1 MNMRINK
8 KYIAII
14 LLICAFVPFIFN
26 VRKVQAA
33 YSYKSGS
40 DATMDKITK
49 YNATQAIGLFND
61 HTNVLAVQDFLHYG
75 LNNGF
80 YDKDNCN
87 SVPVPNTV
95 MSGSD
100 SASPTLSC
108 WDFWYGNSN
117 WNALIKGEKSN
128 NDPSINDAV
137 SYLKQLGYTQDAV
150 DSLAGGE
157 KCFKVAWTD
166 PNQTSD
172 SGSAGNFESN
182 TLCAE
187 LDDDGYM
194 WGAWLDYGE
203 DSKKPSPDPS
213 RQYSLQSDSSGGVLS
228 SYTWYVYLDSGAN
241 YNPQFRVVVEEN
253 NKGKKWTDFESELK
267 SKLAEHNRTASGIT
281 SNLSLVS
288 TTTNAGDVSSEITNS
303 TSFTRNSSQKV
314 INYSGDVLLSEAE
327 VYNIYAKYL
336 TNSNKVKLSCDGSY
350 DYDGDNTYEW
360 IPVQLKR
367 NGKVDN
373 TCHVREISKE
383 LYTGGQYLQG
393 SYDPV
398 TNTLTSGAYLFNKRN
413 MSLADI
419 AAAVNK
425 MNLEKLEED
434 IDDFTGATE
443 NVSSEDGETEPTCA
457 NSGGAA
463 SLGWIVCPILDW
475 MQEAS
480 TDAYN
485 NYVKPNLM
493 VQPTLFQGEGDETRS
508 AWGIFQGFANVCFI
522 ILFLVVIFS
531 QLTGVGID
539 NYGIKKI
546 LPKMIIVAILV
557 NLSYLICIL
566 CVDLSNILGNA
577 FQALFEGLSVGGS
590 ATVGEKTFEGS
601 GAGATVITAVALVS
615 ALFLVGKTVWQNPAI
630 LLTLLV
636 SALGVLIAVFF
647 LFILLAGRKAAI
659 VVLTVISPLAF
670 VSYALPNLKRQ
681 FFDKWLKFWEGLL
694 LVYPICGLLIGG
706 GDFVSRLL
714 LVTLSGG
721 DGFLGAFTAMIVGII
736 PVFMIPTVL
745 KGAFAAM
752 GTIGS
757 KITGFGDRARSR
769 VTSGARN
776 SDIYKNMQERGRE
789 TGIRRRAGYDKN
801 GNRRW
806 GENGPSGFQKF
817 IRGGSR
823 NIERNAQAYQKLQA
837 EKGSLAATNGPDYM
851 LATET
856 ANEAKR
862 IVSSGEI
869 NTIGKIGAGG
879 LTDGLYKA
887 LMSGDRAKINAYS
900 DALSAKGENGRDA
913 VRSAYDKAVG
923 AGMSGTAAK
932 TLANNIM
939 ANHAADYK
947 NNNRAMFNV
956 AQSINSGEGGPI
968 DTVSNYAGGHR
979 ADLAGKITAS
989 TIGTMDDSAFNE
1001 IFGNG
1006 EIPAGANSA
1015 AIGEIAYKAMSTQNA
1030 NIKSDRMAKLKKIV
1044 ESSGYDAPD
1053 VQGTNNTG
1061 TPKPI
1066 TVPGAAQEGQAFD
1079 VHSLDSDTLL
1089 DIATSPNISDNDP
1102 NRQAAVEE
1110 LGKRNI
1116 K

>member
-1 MNMRINK
+1 MRINK
-8 KYIAII
+8 KHIVTI
-14 LLICAFVPFIFN
+14 LLICVFIPFVFN
-26 VRKVQAA
+26 VQKVQAA

-40 DATMDKITK
+40 DAVIDKITK
-49 YNATQAIGLFND
+49 YNASQAINIFKN
-61 HTNVLAVQDFLHYG
+61 HTDIAAVKNFLHYDK
-75 LNNGF
+75 NGDF
-80 YDKDNCN
+80 IDKEASC
-87 SVPVPNTV
+87 SVPVPNTI
-95 MSGSD
+95 MPGKSD
-100 SASPTLSC
+100 ASPTLSC
-108 WDFWYGNSN
+108 WDFWFGNGS
-117 WNALIKGEKSN
+117 WGALIKGGGSN
-128 NDPSINDAV
+128 SNPSTDDAV
-137 SYLKQLGYTQDAV
+137 NYIKQLGYTQDASV
-150 DSLAGGE
+150 APGGQ
-157 KCFKVAWTD
+157 KCFKVTWTN
-166 PNQTSD
+166 PNETTASGD
-172 SGSAGNFESN
+172 AGSFESGSV
-182 TLCAE
+182 CAE
-187 LDDDGYM
+187 VDDDGYI
-194 WGAWLDYGE
+194 WGNSLVYGKE
-203 DSKKPSPDPS
+203 SQKPSS
-213 RQYSLQSDSSGGVLS
+213 TTQYELQIDTSGGAFGS
-228 SYTWYVYLDSGAN
+228 SYVHKIVLNSGPG
-241 YNPQFRVVVEEN
+241 YNPQFSVVVQDGDN
-253 NKGKKWTDFESELK
+253 MRKWTDFK
-267 SKLAEHNRTASGIT
+267 SDFDTKLSEHNGTAGGVTGNLDLAVEPTNSGE
-281 SNLSLVS
+281 
-288 TTTNAGDVSSEITNS
+288 VSSQITDYTN
-303 TSFTRNSSQKV
+303 FTRNSTQKV
-314 INYSGDVLLSEAE
+314 VNYSGGVLLSEAE

-336 TNSNKVKLSCDGSY
+336 TNSSKVKLSCDASY
-350 DYDGDNTYEW
+350 DYDGDAYDW
-360 IPVQLKR
+360 ISVQLKR
-367 NGKVDN
+367 NGKVDS

-383 LYTGGQYLQG
+383 LYTGGQYLHG

-398 TNTLTSGAYLFNKRN
+398 TNTLTDGAYLFNKRN

-457 NSGGAA
+457 NSGGAE
-463 SLGWIVCPILDW
+463 SLGWIVCPILNW
-475 MQEAS
+475 LKNAATEVYEKALEPNLRIEPKLF
-480 TDAYN
+480 TDADGGAERAWSF
-485 NYVKPNLM
+485 
-493 VQPTLFQGEGDETRS
+493 FQGM
-508 AWGIFQGFANVCFI
+508 ANVLFV

-546 LPKMIIVAILV
+546 MPKLIVVAILI
-557 NLSYLICIL
+557 NLSYLLCVL
-566 CVDLSNILGNA
+566 CVDLSNIVGNGLHNLFDNLPTGSPDGSVA
-577 FQALFEGLSVGGS
+577 AAL
-590 ATVGEKTFEGS
+590 GS
-601 GAGATVITAVALVS
+601 GAGATAITSVILLAGLGGGALVTW
-615 ALFLVGKTVWQNPAI
+615 KNPAI
-630 LLTLLV
+630 LISLLIG
-636 SALGVLIAVFF
+636 ALGVVIAIFFVFV
-647 LFILLAGRKAAI
+647 LLAMREAAV

-670 VSYALPNLKRQ
+670 ACYMLPNTKKMY
-681 FFDKWLKFWEGLL
+681 DKWLKFWEGLL
-694 LVYPICGLLIGG
+694 LLYPICGALIGG
-706 GDFVSRLL
+706 GNFVSNLL
-714 LVTLSGG
+714 LSAGIATQ
-721 DGFLGAFTAMIVGII
+721 GFWSALTAMLVGII
-736 PVFMIPTVL
+736 PIFFIPAAL

-979 ADLAGKITAS
+979 ADLAGKVTAS

-1030 NIKSDRMAKLKKIV
+1030 NIKSDRMTKLKKIV

>member
-1 MNMRINK
+1 MTKNSRILLCLLTLIFGIIFAHKASALSGSTYINK
-8 KYIAII
+8 AYLEGVYTCWTGHLKNAPITQNDFPVFSGNFPDRIFKDNDDGTV
-14 LLICAFVPFIFN
+14 LIPRVLSGLDENDLGCVDLMAGSDGSFGGVVSMSGATQPKNDSAPSEKTAFMKNIGYSTEKTTSSTGKCASFN
-26 VRKVQAA
+26 FKANSGNRETR
-33 YSYKSGS
+33 SGS
-40 DATMDKITK
+40 LCLTDLTNDEKITSNTK
-49 YNATQAIGLFND
+49 VEISDDSGGGNFTLQDMIMFKPINGGVTVSYDTYSENCTQTNLGKTCSGYVKRRVSEEFKVADYSTFDSFMSGTDGIAGLFNSQPPSLCAGYYQ
-61 HTNVLAVQDFLHYG
+61 LACTDYTLDITKSDSIYNPSTMDESMVQYVVE
-75 LNNGF
+75 
-80 YDKDNCN
+80 DKT
-87 SVPVPNTV
+87 VAANTAIKYF
-95 MSGSD
+95 SGSEELKD
-100 SASPTLSC
+100 WASLKYTDAEKAHLYQDYINKVFEASFADNSC
-108 WDFWYGNSN
+108 
-117 WNALIKGEKSN
+117 
-128 NDPSINDAV
+128 PS
-137 SYLKQLGYTQDAV
+137 L
-150 DSLAGGE
+150 
-157 KCFKVAWTD
+157 
-166 PNQTSD
+166 SD
-172 SGSAGNFESN
+172 SQAALLEDSGYSKVKWNFNSGGAKTCYIKASEKTVN
-182 TLCAE
+182 KEVVGIKENGHFGKKMKFGDLITTLDSITLADGE
-187 LDDDGYM
+187 FNDVADDDSSN
-194 WGAWLDYGE
+194 GE
-203 DSKKPSPDPS
+203 
-213 RQYSLQSDSSGGVLS
+213 V
-228 SYTWYVYLDSGAN
+228 
-241 YNPQFRVVVEEN
+241 
-253 NKGKKWTDFESELK
+253 
-267 SKLAEHNRTASGIT
+267 
-281 SNLSLVS
+281 
-288 TTTNAGDVSSEITNS
+288 
-303 TSFTRNSSQKV
+303 
-314 INYSGDVLLSEAE
+314 
-327 VYNIYAKYL
+327 
-336 TNSNKVKLSCDGSY
+336 
-350 DYDGDNTYEW
+350 
-360 IPVQLKR
+360 
-367 NGKVDN
+367 
-373 TCHVREISKE
+373 
-383 LYTGGQYLQG
+383 
-393 SYDPV
+393 
-398 TNTLTSGAYLFNKRN
+398 
-413 MSLADI
+413 
-419 AAAVNK
+419 
-425 MNLEKLEED
+425 
-434 IDDFTGATE
+434 
-443 NVSSEDGETEPTCA
+443 EPTCA
-457 NSGGAA
+457 NSGGAE
-463 SLGWIVCPILDW
+463 SLGWIVCPILNW
-475 MQEAS
+475 LKNAATEVYEKALEPNLRIEPKLF
-480 TDAYN
+480 TDADGGAERAWSF
-485 NYVKPNLM
+485 
-493 VQPTLFQGEGDETRS
+493 FQGM
-508 AWGIFQGFANVCFI
+508 ANVLFV

-546 LPKMIIVAILV
+546 MPKLIVVAILI
-557 NLSYLICIL
+557 NLSYLLCVL
-566 CVDLSNILGNA
+566 CVDLSNIVGNGLHNLFDNLPTGSPDGSVA
-577 FQALFEGLSVGGS
+577 AAL
-590 ATVGEKTFEGS
+590 GS
-601 GAGATVITAVALVS
+601 GAGATAITSVILLAGLGGGALVTW
-615 ALFLVGKTVWQNPAI
+615 KNPAI
-630 LLTLLV
+630 LISLLIG
-636 SALGVLIAVFF
+636 ALGVVIAIFFVFV
-647 LFILLAGRKAAI
+647 LLAMREAAV

-670 VSYALPNLKRQ
+670 ACYMLPNTKKMY
-681 FFDKWLKFWEGLL
+681 DKWLKFWEGLL
-694 LVYPICGLLIGG
+694 LLYPICGALIGG
-706 GDFVSRLL
+706 GNFVSNLL
-714 LVTLSGG
+714 LSAGIATQ
-721 DGFLGAFTAMIVGII
+721 GFWSALTAMLVGII
-736 PVFMIPTVL
+736 PIFFIPAAL

-979 ADLAGKITAS
+979 ADLAGKVTAS

>member
-1 MNMRINK
+1 MRINK
-8 KYIAII
+8 KYTAII

-26 VRKVQAA
+26 VQKVQAA
-33 YSYKSGS
+33 YSYKNGS

-49 YNATQAIGLFND
+49 YNASQAIGIFKNS
-61 HTNVLAVQDFLHYG
+61 TNISAVKDFLEYG
-75 LNNGF
+75 LIGTSKSF
-80 YDKDNCN
+80 VDKDDNC

-95 MSGSD
+95 MSGTQD
-100 SASPTLSC
+100 KSPTLSC

-117 WNALIKGEKSN
+117 WSALIKGEKSN
-128 NDPSINDAV
+128 SDPSNSAAV
-137 SYLKQLGYTQDAV
+137 EYIKPLGYTQDAV
-150 DSLAGGE
+150 SSPGGQ
-157 KCFKVAWTD
+157 KCFKLTWTN
-166 PNQTSD
+166 PNDTSS
-172 SGSAGNFESN
+172 SGGAGEFESN
-182 TLCAE
+182 TLCA
-187 LDDDGYM
+187 DVDSDGYV
-194 WGAWLDYGE
+194 WGNSLVDGGE
-203 DSKKPSPDPS
+203 SQRESS
-213 RQYSLQSDSSGGVLS
+213 VAQYRLQRDQSGGVLS
-228 SYTWYVYLDSGAN
+228 STKYEVIIHSGYN
-241 YNPQFRVVVEEN
+241 YNPVASVTVQDGDN
-253 NKGKKWTDFESELK
+253 MKKWSTFEQDFRNEVNNMYTAGVTNNLTLQTWSNGSGSVSNQVTD
-267 SKLAEHNRTASGIT
+267 N
-281 SNLSLVS
+281 
-288 TTTNAGDVSSEITNS
+288 TT
-303 TSFTRNSSQKV
+303 FTRNKGQTVVS
-314 INYSGDVLLSEAE
+314 YSGDVLLSEAE

-336 TNSNKVKLSCDGSY
+336 TNSSKVKLSCDASY
-350 DYDGDNTYEW
+350 DYDSDAYDW
-360 IPVQLKR
+360 VPVQLKR

-373 TCHVREISKE
+373 TCHVRAISGE
-383 LYTGGQYLQG
+383 LYTGGQYLSG

-398 TNTLTSGAYLFNKRN
+398 TGNLTSGAYLFNRRN

-443 NVSSEDGETEPTCA
+443 DVSNGDGETEPTCA

-769 VTSGARN
+769 VTSGTRN

-923 AGMSGTAAK
+923 AGMSDTAAK

-979 ADLAGKITAS
+979 ADLAGKVTAS
-989 TIGTMDDSAFNE
+989 TIGTMDDSAFDE

-1006 EIPAGANSA
+1006 EIPAGVNSA